1 MPATGNRSCGTIWL
15 VYASDK
21 LSVNLAYQCRF
32 DMLESPTSM
41 ALGIFGA
48 ELFLNIIDI
57 TVIPLVESLSIHSPH
72 GALNNGAYF
81 WN

>member
-1 MPATGNRSCGTIWL
+1 
-15 VYASDK
+15 
-21 LSVNLAYQCRF
+21 
-32 DMLESPTSM
+32 MLESPTSM